1 MPANSDHAM
10 CDILAIRLARV
21 CAFVVI
27 FWLAGSPSLLATGN
41 CPPNANRGMISL
53 VRDVEG
59 NSQSRQKKM
68 PTHLLRRKMM
78 SLFLTPAERINMLGG
93 LMPLHRHRA
102 LMIFGIEGLAFLWA
116 LTRLSRRQVP
126 PVNLLRYLHEFLN

>member
-1 MPANSDHAM
+1 MIQIDYLNISPVFEY
-10 CDILAIRLARV
+10 AIRLARV

-78 SLFLTPAERINMLGG
+78 SLFLTLAERIHMKFKSNIQRY
-93 LMPLHRHRA
+93 PLVN
-102 LMIFGIEGLAFLWA
+102 
-116 LTRLSRRQVP
+116 SP
-126 PVNLLRYLHEFLN
+126 PMTKEPKK